1 MSSLGEDVDRE
12 ILRRLPVKS
21 LLRFKCVCKGW
32 CSLISTPEFA
42 KTHLETAAS
51 PPRILLAT
59 DPPQSV
65 SCGSPH
71 DDDGGGGDHAGRE
84 GMALTQL
91 QSPVEVPDGCRARIV
106 GYCNGLV
113 CVEYDYHRIVILW
126 NPATGESRNIPNAG
140 FLNNRGTICGLGY
153 DPSTDDYK
161 ILRSCPVTDEC
172 GFTRGNAFDVFEL
185 KTGSWRRVHEKH
197 DDLNYRPEVGTY
209 ANGFLH
215 WVVLGRDSWEPEK
228 IVSFCM
234 SKEKFD
240 DALLPLPEADEGTG
254 FGVLGVVGAC
264 LLIFESMAE
273 EYLFLEWMMS
283 DYGVRSSSSWT
294 KLCSVNLP
302 NQTLITYFNMRP
314 LCSTR
319 EGKIA
324 LSSIGETCLS
334 MILRNVM
341 TKWFVKE
348 DKLDFAVYVES

>member
-71 DDDGGGGDHAGRE
+71 DDDDDGGGGDHAGRE
-84 GMALTQL
+84 GMALTQR

-106 GYCNGLV
+106 GYCNG
-113 CVEYDYHRIVILW
+113 
-126 NPATGESRNIPNAG
+126 
-140 FLNNRGTICGLGY
+140 
-153 DPSTDDYK
+153 
-161 ILRSCPVTDEC
+161 
-172 GFTRGNAFDVFEL
+172 NAFDVLEL

-302 NQTLITYFNMRP
+302 NQTLIAYFNMRP
-314 LCSTR
+314 LCSTI

-324 LSSIGETCLS
+324 FSSISETWSS

-341 TKWFVKE
+341 TKRFVKE
-348 DKLDFAVYVES
+348 DKLDFAVYVESLVSPHGAKPQNQYVSRVKDPMEKIDFTGDHSACKEGETSYEKADGLLISKRRRAS